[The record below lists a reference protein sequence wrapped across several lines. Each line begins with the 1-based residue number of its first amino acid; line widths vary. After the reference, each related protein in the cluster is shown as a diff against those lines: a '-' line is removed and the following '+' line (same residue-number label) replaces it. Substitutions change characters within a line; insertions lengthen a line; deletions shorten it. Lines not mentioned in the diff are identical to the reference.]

1 VPEPSTLYLVKRL
14 ELAIRAV
21 LDDVLRPH
29 GLTAPQYTALSAL
42 AQRDDT
48 RGDGL
53 TSAQLARRSF
63 VTPQTMHE
71 QVTALERAGLVS
83 RAPDAAN
90 RRVLRVRLTGLGR
103 DRMQDCAGVVGE
115 LEELVDGALGP
126 DQRDGFRD
134 ALTRALAAVE
144 PVARG

>member
-1 VPEPSTLYLVKRL
+1 MPEPSTLYLVKRL
-14 ELAIRAV
+14 ELAIRKV

-29 GLTAPQYTALSAL
+29 GLTAPQYTALTAL
-42 AQRDDT
+42 AQRDAT

-71 QVTALERAGLVS
+71 QVIALERAGLVA
-83 RAPDAAN
+83 REPDPAN
-90 RRVLRVRLTGLGR
+90 RRLLRIRLTADGRARMRDCADVVGDLELRVDDALGAGQREGFREALGR
-103 DRMQDCAGVVGE
+103 V
-115 LEELVDGALGP
+115 
-126 DQRDGFRD
+126 
-134 ALTRALAAVE
+134 LAAVE

>member
-14 ELAIRAV
+14 ELAIRKV

-29 GLTAPQYTALSAL
+29 GLTAPQYTALTAL
-42 AQRDDT
+42 GHR
-48 RGDGL
+48 DGL

-71 QVTALERAGLVS
+71 QVIALERAGLVA
-83 RAPDAAN
+83 REPDPAN
-90 RRVLRVRLTGLGR
+90 RRLLRIRLTADGRARMRDCADVVEDLELRV
-103 DRMQDCAGVVGE
+103 DD
-115 LEELVDGALGP
+115 ALGAGE
-126 DQRDGFRD
+126 REGFRE
-134 ALTRALAAVE
+134 ALGRALAAVE

>member
-1 VPEPSTLYLVKRL
+1 MAEPSTLYLVKRL
-14 ELAIRAV
+14 ELAIRKV

-29 GLTAPQYTALSAL
+29 GLTAPQYTALTAL
-42 AQRDDT
+42 AQRDET

-71 QVTALERAGLVS
+71 QVIALERAGLVA
-83 RAPDAAN
+83 REPDPAN
-90 RRVLRVRLTGLGR
+90 RRLLRIRLTGAGR
-103 DRMQDCAGVVGE
+103 DRMGECADVVRD
-115 LEELVDGALGP
+115 LEARVEHALGP
-126 DQRDGFRD
+126 DERDGFRH
-134 ALTRALAAVE
+134 ALGSALAAVE

>member
-1 VPEPSTLYLVKRL
+1 MAEPSTLYLVKRL

-29 GLTAPQYTALSAL
+29 GLTAPQYTALTAL
-42 AQRDDT
+42 AQR
-48 RGDGL
+48 DGL

-71 QVTALERAGLVS
+71 QVSTLERAGLVA
-83 RAPDAAN
+83 REPDPAN
-90 RRVLRVRLTGLGR
+90 RRVLRIRLTDAGR
-103 DRMQDCAGVVGE
+103 DRMRDCAEVVRD
-115 LEELVDGALGP
+115 LEDRVEDALGP
-126 DQRDGFRD
+126 GQRDGFRD
-134 ALTRALAAVE
+134 ALSRALAAVE

>member
-1 VPEPSTLYLVKRL
+1 MSEPSTLYLVKRL
-14 ELAIRAV
+14 ELAIRKV

-29 GLTAPQYTALSAL
+29 GLTAPQYTALTAL
-42 AQRDDT
+42 AQRDET

-71 QVTALERAGLVS
+71 QVIALERAGLLA
-83 RAPDAAN
+83 REPDPAN
-90 RRVLRVRLTGLGR
+90 RRLLRIRLTAAGR
-103 DRMQDCAGVVGE
+103 ARMRDCADVVGD
-115 LEELVDGALGP
+115 LESRVDDALGAGR
-126 DQRDGFRD
+126 RDGFRD
-134 ALTRALAAVE
+134 ALGRALAAVE